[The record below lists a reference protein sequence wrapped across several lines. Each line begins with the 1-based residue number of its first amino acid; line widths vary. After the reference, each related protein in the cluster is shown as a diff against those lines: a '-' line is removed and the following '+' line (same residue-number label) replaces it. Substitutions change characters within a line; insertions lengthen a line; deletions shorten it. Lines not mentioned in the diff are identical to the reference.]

1 MLTYIQVHRLHI
13 MLTSL
18 LHNAANRYCGWSRAP
33 KCWRNEDS
41 FVRELFEFVSLVTL
55 GISIVSFCVASDPHY
70 RLECLDVRCQEK
82 KWVDTETFW
91 VETVC
96 SIWFTFEFCVSM
108 IPSRLHV
115 ILCNMLHLIFRR
127 ICVRSEC
134 TPVVIC
140 TVFTVHTFNV
150 QGTFSL
156 LPSLPVSLL
165 VRDRSTV
172 RS

>member
-1 MLTYIQVHRLHI
+1 MVRIYIYIYKKIKVCAKFGTCRRLMLMLTYMQVHRLHI

-108 IPSRLHV
+108 IPSGVHV

-127 ICVRSEC
+127 ICVR
-134 TPVVIC
+134 V
-140 TVFTVHTFNV
+140 
-150 QGTFSL
+150 
-156 LPSLPVSLL
+156 
-165 VRDRSTV
+165 
-172 RS
+172 